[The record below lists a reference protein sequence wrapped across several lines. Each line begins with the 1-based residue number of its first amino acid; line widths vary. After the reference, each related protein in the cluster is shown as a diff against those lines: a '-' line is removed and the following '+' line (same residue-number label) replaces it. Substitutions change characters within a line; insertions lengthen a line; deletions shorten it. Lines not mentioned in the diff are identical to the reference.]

1 MSRKQAIFI
10 LGMHRSGTSTVSN
23 FITSLGYDLGRHPM
37 APREDNPKG
46 FWENTEITRVNDEI
60 LALHGLR
67 WDSLTLTRDL
77 PIKSICNDKQI
88 ASKVLQVVEKEFD
101 ADNICIKDPRMCY
114 LLPLWKT
121 VLNEA
126 NYETQYV
133 TVNRDPAAVAKSLSK
148 RDMMSFERGLLLW
161 LLYSVSLARHIAGS
175 STIAIDYDELMK
187 SPAGSLEP
195 LKLLNPGEFEEQL
208 SKFVDEFL
216 SDNLYHHSPTETT
229 NPLALYALTLK
240 QTLGKGEDTINLTNI
255 TRELDALVQVYS
267 SKEVDDN
274 STLLYEELS
283 TSKAH
288 AAQLELERQRYD
300 DYVLDL
306 SRQIDEQTEFSD
318 SLKAELT
325 KRSGYVASLKTE
337 IQTLNKELETRT
349 DYNDSLKTE
358 IKTLHKELMT
368 RAEYVESLKNGTQAL
383 SRNIEVQDTYIKSM
397 ESSIIEMQ
405 TALKKKDEHASSL
418 TQSISGLTL
427 DRDDLKRAISEKISS
442 SDEYIQSLLS
452 TLEAKEAHLN
462 SQDAQL
468 ESARSTITNI
478 SAALIEEKKHIERLA
493 GSALVRVSAR
503 IAGINRLTKTD
514 E

>member
-67 WDSLTLTRDL
+67 WDSLTLIQDL
-77 PIKSICNDKQI
+77 PIESICNDKQI

-318 SLKAELT
+318 SLK
-325 KRSGYVASLKTE
+325 TE
-337 IQTLNKELETRT
+337 IQTLNKELE
-349 DYNDSLKTE
+349 
-358 IKTLHKELMT
+358 T

-418 TQSISGLTL
+418 TQS
-427 DRDDLKRAISEKISS
+427 ISEKISS

>member
-1 MSRKQAIFI
+1 
-10 LGMHRSGTSTVSN
+10 MHRSGTSTVSN

-67 WDSLTLTRDL
+67 WDSLTLIRDL

-318 SLKAELT
+318 SLK
-325 KRSGYVASLKTE
+325 TE
-337 IQTLNKELETRT
+337 IQTLNKELE
-349 DYNDSLKTE
+349 
-358 IKTLHKELMT
+358 T

-418 TQSISGLTL
+418 TQS
-427 DRDDLKRAISEKISS
+427 ISEKISS

>member
-318 SLKAELT
+318 SLK
-325 KRSGYVASLKTE
+325 TE
-337 IQTLNKELETRT
+337 IQTLNKELE
-349 DYNDSLKTE
+349 
-358 IKTLHKELMT
+358 T

-418 TQSISGLTL
+418 TQSIS
-427 DRDDLKRAISEKISS
+427 EKISS

-462 SQDAQL
+462 SQDSQL

>member
-88 ASKVLQVVEKEFD
+88 ASKVIQVVEKEFD

-318 SLKAELT
+318 SLK
-325 KRSGYVASLKTE
+325 TE
-337 IQTLNKELETRT
+337 IQTLNKELE
-349 DYNDSLKTE
+349 
-358 IKTLHKELMT
+358 T

-418 TQSISGLTL
+418 TQS
-427 DRDDLKRAISEKISS
+427 ISEKISS

>member
-1 MSRKQAIFI
+1 
-10 LGMHRSGTSTVSN
+10 MHRSGTSTVSN

-318 SLKAELT
+318 SLK
-325 KRSGYVASLKTE
+325 TE
-337 IQTLNKELETRT
+337 IQTLNKELE
-349 DYNDSLKTE
+349 
-358 IKTLHKELMT
+358 T

-418 TQSISGLTL
+418 TQS
-427 DRDDLKRAISEKISS
+427 ISEKISS

>member
-288 AAQLELERQRYD
+288 AAQLVLERQRYD

-318 SLKAELT
+318 SLK
-325 KRSGYVASLKTE
+325 TE
-337 IQTLNKELETRT
+337 IQTLNKELE
-349 DYNDSLKTE
+349 
-358 IKTLHKELMT
+358 T

-418 TQSISGLTL
+418 TQS
-427 DRDDLKRAISEKISS
+427 ISEKISS

>member
-318 SLKAELT
+318 SLK
-325 KRSGYVASLKTE
+325 TE
-337 IQTLNKELETRT
+337 IQTLNKELE
-349 DYNDSLKTE
+349 
-358 IKTLHKELMT
+358 T

-418 TQSISGLTL
+418 TQSIS
-427 DRDDLKRAISEKISS
+427 EKISS

-468 ESARSTITNI
+468 ETARSTITNI

-493 GSALVRVSAR
+493 GSTLVRVSAR